1 MMHWEAPSHSLA
13 VAMWPGTFGGIALRA
28 CTDLSPNA
36 GPILGLRKVSLPN
49 MLVWAFALPSWPPS
63 VFVTIH
69 CLVGKGDAVCPYAGE
84 QPSLQCGIEAAVV
97 FSTPCGVFQGELH
110 PASLVAG
117 WAAAALYR
125 SA

>member
-1 MMHWEAPSHSLA
+1 MQA
-13 VAMWPGTFGGIALRA
+13 
-28 CTDLSPNA
+28 
-36 GPILGLRKVSLPN
+36 PILGLRKVSPPN

-69 CLVGKGDAVCPYAGE
+69 CLVEKGDAVCPYAGE

-97 FSTPCGVFQGELH
+97 FSTPCGVSQGELH